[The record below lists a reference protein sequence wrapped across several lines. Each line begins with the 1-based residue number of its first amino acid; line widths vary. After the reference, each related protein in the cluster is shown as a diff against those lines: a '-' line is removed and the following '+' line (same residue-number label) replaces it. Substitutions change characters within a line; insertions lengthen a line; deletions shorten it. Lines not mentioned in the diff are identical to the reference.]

1 MSPQHTA
8 RFTWG
13 AGAQTV
19 CVAGGFNNWS
29 ATATPLEKQADGS
42 FAADV
47 PLPWGEKQAF
57 KYVVDGDWKV
67 REDEAKEWDA
77 AGNMNNVYTA
87 PPAPVSSS
95 TAGSS
100 SADAAPASGSTSGP
114 VPTVVPAPAASTS
127 KETSKSEHAH
137 ESIPSPAPKEK
148 TLKPTEDDKPPAV
161 PEQDK
166 TITSIPSADT
176 PDTPPPV
183 TSETTQPKTLIAS
196 SAPGPALGAPIL
208 GGPVFASSKDAPT
221 STSTSTTTTTTA
233 VVPPSSTSTGASPA
247 DVPAAA
253 PAPAAVPAHANQKP
267 LAEEPIAVQIEK
279 VAAKAN
285 IGEAPVG
292 PEEPGIA
299 DKASEFAAGA
309 LAAIGAVVGSAAVAV
324 EKATGVDIAH
334 VGPLS
339 VDEAKA
345 RGIDINSLEK
355 VDAETDTT
363 SPVGAGP
370 SASAVNALE
379 EKIQELKV
387 GSSTATGSVAADS
400 VSQNPNTA
408 TGVADVPLP
417 KTAEP
422 KTSLPPPGTFEPE
435 KKSVEA
441 DPEHDIPAQHETID
455 NHQHIP
461 QPVITT
467 VSDKD
472 PKKDRTAN
480 STSLNDT
487 AGTKPI
493 SHDPAVSA
501 KQEKAKAETDLAS
514 VNAASNSPLNEPKV
528 SPDAPA
534 ANIPPKPDTQAAA
547 ASGAD
552 ASATPSPAPAA
563 AAAPPTPAPAAPAT
577 PAKSAATKTN
587 GAVAT
592 PASISSTPAS
602 TPAKSTHAREQTTDS
617 DIRKRKSSFFTK
629 IKHAFSP
636 KDKEKK

>member
-1 MSPQHTA
+1 MSPQHTT

-19 CVAGGFNNWS
+19 CVAGGFNDWS
-29 ATATPLEKQADGS
+29 SDATPLEKQADGS

-87 PPAPVSSS
+87 PPAPISTSTGQSS
-95 TAGSS
+95 TGAAAAGAS
-100 SADAAPASGSTSGP
+100 PASASTSGP
-114 VPTVVPAPAASTS
+114 SPTVVPVPAANTSMEPTKFESESTP
-127 KETSKSEHAH
+127 T
-137 ESIPSPAPKEK
+137 PAPKEK
-148 TLKPTEDDKPPAV
+148 TLKPTEDDKPSAV
-161 PEQDK
+161 AEQHK
-166 TITSIPSADT
+166 PTTSVPSANTADT
-176 PDTPPPV
+176 PAPV
-183 TSETTQPKTLIAS
+183 TSEPTEPKTLIAS
-196 SAPGPALGAPIL
+196 SAPGAALGAPIL
-208 GGPVFASSKDAPT
+208 GGPVFASSKAAPSS
-221 STSTSTTTTTTA
+221 STATTTTTTTTA
-233 VVPPSSTSTGASPA
+233 VVPPTSTSTGASPA
-247 DVPAAA
+247 VVPATAA
-253 PAPAAVPAHANQKP
+253 HSNQKP

-339 VDEAKA
+339 VEEAKA

-363 SPVGAGP
+363 SPIGAAP
-370 SASAVNALE
+370 SASAVDALE
-379 EKIQELKV
+379 EKVQELKV
-387 GSSTATGSVAADS
+387 GSSAAAGSSTAAPAVA
-400 VSQNPNTA
+400 NTKTA

-422 KTSLPPPGTFEPE
+422 KTSLPPPGTVELE
-435 KKSVEA
+435 KKPVEA

-461 QPVITT
+461 QPTITVI
-467 VSDKD
+467 SDKD

-480 STSLNDT
+480 STSLEDT

-493 SHDPAVSA
+493 SHNPAVSA
-501 KQEKAKAETDLAS
+501 KEEKAKAETDPAS

-528 SPDAPA
+528 SPSAPS

-552 ASATPSPAPAA
+552 ASATPSATPAA
-563 AAAPPTPAPAAPAT
+563 AAAATSTPAPVAPAT
-577 PAKSAATKTN
+577 PAKPAATKTN

-592 PASISSTPAS
+592 PASVASTPAS